1 MTILNGVG
9 GLAIEGVYK
18 DGKYLGLIY
27 IIYIYIYRYIF
38 SRIFFFMLKW
48 NGDISNI
55 LGLDSCF
62 FSYPI

>member
-27 IIYIYIYRYIF
+27 IYIYIYIYLLE
-38 SRIFFFMLKW
+38 FFFFVMLKW

>member
-38 SRIFFFMLKW
+38 SRIFFFCYAKVEW
-48 NGDISNI
+48 GYIEYI
-55 LGLDSCF
+55 GTR
-62 FSYPI
+62 

>member
-27 IIYIYIYRYIF
+27 IYIYIYIYAKGEWGYIEYIGT
-38 SRIFFFMLKW
+38 R
-48 NGDISNI
+48 
-55 LGLDSCF
+55 
-62 FSYPI
+62 

>member
-38 SRIFFFMLKW
+38 SRIFFFYAKVEW
-48 NGDISNI
+48 GYIEYI
-55 LGLDSCF
+55 GTR
-62 FSYPI
+62 